1 MTQKQVYQRKYNGT
15 SRGIR
20 ERGRARKNIF
30 RSNSRKLQ
38 KFDRKVTLEIQEA
51 QQIPSRIN
59 TERYIP
65 SHILVKLKEKI
76 LKAARTKRLI
86 KYKETLI
93 RLTTDFL

>member
-1 MTQKQVYQRKYNGT
+1 MSQKQVYQHKYNGT
-15 SRGIR
+15 SRGRR
-20 ERGRARKNIF
+20 ERGRARNNIF

-38 KFDRKVTLEIQEA
+38 KFDKKVTLEIQEA
-51 QQIPSRIN
+51 QQTPSRIN
-59 TERYIP
+59 AERYIP